1 MFYDILA
8 KFYDI
13 IFPKNL
19 TIYKFLDNY
28 VINQPSNIL
37 DIACGT
43 GQYSIAFAQKGHNV
57 YGIDNNKN
65 MIESAINK
73 AQLASIIVT
82 FDIFDMMQLNLYNI
96 QIFDFIFCIGNSIAH
111 IKSIDE
117 LNNFFTNIYNKLKV
131 NGYFVVHIIN
141 YQNKNIFD
149 KNFFPIISRENLQ
162 FIRWYE
168 PSDNSGEIIF
178 KAKLIHENKEY
189 SISNIL
195 LMLDVKQIYNYLQMK
210 FSKVELFGDYNYS
223 PYDINSNSAIFVCQK

>member
-19 TIYKFLDNY
+19 TIFNFLNSY
-28 VINQPSNIL
+28 LINQPSNIL

-43 GQYSIAFAQKGHNV
+43 GQYSLAFAQKGHNV

-73 AQLASIIVT
+73 AFLASIIVT
-82 FDIFDMMQLNLYNI
+82 FDVFDMMQLNLYNI

-117 LNNFFTNIYNKLKV
+117 LNNFFTNIYNKLKK
-131 NGYFVVHIIN
+131 NGFFVVHMIN
-141 YQNKNIFD
+141 YQNRNIFD
-149 KNFFPIISRENLQ
+149 KSFFPIISKENLQ

-168 PSDNSGEIIF
+168 PSNTTGEIIF
-178 KAKLIHENKEY
+178 KAKLIHDNKEY
-189 SISNIL
+189 SISNTL
-195 LMLDVKQIYNYLQMK
+195 LKLDVEQIFDYLQMK
-210 FSKVELFGDYNYS
+210 FSKVELFGDYNHNPFYL
-223 PYDINSNSAIFVCQK
+223 DSNSAIFVCQK